1 MLKQF
6 HFIDQNGKDQGINVR
21 NRSAELAKLL
31 GDVEQIRQER
41 KKARSNKNKY
51 GGVEGGAGLGGGF
64 ASGGS
69 RYGGFGSESG
79 NFGGGGYGG
88 EVYGDGGGFGGE
100 DPDLR
105 FQNTQKRGD
114 DYEEYDAGADDDS
127 RPPKR
132 SVPTSSSSRVKKE
145 PAAPKPKEP
154 VKDLFSFDDEPVP
167 VSKPAQPVTQIV
179 DDDEFDDFQS
189 ATSPAPVQSN
199 PLASF
204 APPTSIPTSSTQF
217 AAPQPVAP
225 PPMNSILSAPS
236 PAPSASSTTASV
248 TSPITKPIQPA
259 SFKPSGPN
267 YFTSVRADINTS
279 SQPSAFSSRTPSA
292 APSTFSSPSTTTM
305 ASLGKPD
312 NKPAAKPSGGDA
324 FGSIWSSASTKA
336 GVQQKSIASKGPGM
350 AAMQK
355 EKSAAG
361 IWGAATT
368 TQPVQNTQSQKPATP
383 LGNGLDDLLG

>member
-145 PAAPKPKEP
+145 PAAPNRK
-154 VKDLFSFDDEPVP
+154 
-167 VSKPAQPVTQIV
+167 
-179 DDDEFDDFQS
+179 
-189 ATSPAPVQSN
+189 
-199 PLASF
+199 
-204 APPTSIPTSSTQF
+204 
-217 AAPQPVAP
+217 
-225 PPMNSILSAPS
+225 
-236 PAPSASSTTASV
+236 
-248 TSPITKPIQPA
+248 
-259 SFKPSGPN
+259 
-267 YFTSVRADINTS
+267 
-279 SQPSAFSSRTPSA
+279 SR
-292 APSTFSSPSTTTM
+292 
-305 ASLGKPD
+305 
-312 NKPAAKPSGGDA
+312 
-324 FGSIWSSASTKA
+324 
-336 GVQQKSIASKGPGM
+336 
-350 AAMQK
+350 
-355 EKSAAG
+355 
-361 IWGAATT
+361 
-368 TQPVQNTQSQKPATP
+368 
-383 LGNGLDDLLG
+383 